1 MDSKCSVCFL
11 WKVML
16 LLIVVT
22 SRLWEVSF
30 HDHLKVLWS
39 SSFFVISTT
48 LHRSFHLYDNEIQCR
63 FVLLLTKNDICKL
76 LSIINTVNFYRT
88 QTENR
93 KYALAL
99 AFSMYEINRNPD
111 LLPNMSLIFKFSA
124 ENCVWENKLMSLM
137 HSSLQN
143 YDILP
148 NYLCEEYTEC
158 VMALTSLNWATT
170 VTLYTILNNFMS
182 EQVNFYF
189 CVSVCFL
196 LGGGAGWEFTH
207 EIMYL

>member
-1 MDSKCSVCFL
+1 MFS
-11 WKVML
+11 
-16 LLIVVT
+16 IN
-22 SRLWEVSF
+22 EV
-30 HDHLKVLWS
+30 
-39 SSFFVISTT
+39 
-48 LHRSFHLYDNEIQCR
+48 
-63 FVLLLTKNDICKL
+63 
-76 LSIINTVNFYRT
+76 
-88 QTENR
+88 
-93 KYALAL
+93 
-99 AFSMYEINRNPD
+99 NRNSD

-143 YDILP
+143 YNILP

-182 EQVNFYF
+182 EQVNFYV

-196 LGGGAGWEFTH
+196 LGGGAG
-207 EIMYL
+207 

>member
-1 MDSKCSVCFL
+1 MDSKGSVCFL

-22 SRLWEVSF
+22 SHLWEVNF
-30 HDHLKVLWS
+30 HKHLKVLWS
-39 SSFFVISTT
+39 STFFVISTT

-99 AFSMYEINRNPD
+99 AFSIYEINRNPD
-111 LLPNMSLIFKFSA
+111 LLPNMSLIFTLS
-124 ENCVWENKLMSLM
+124 EYNCYWESELMSLI
-137 HSSLQN
+137 HLSL
-143 YDILP
+143 
-148 NYLCEEYTEC
+148 
-158 VMALTSLNWATT
+158 
-170 VTLYTILNNFMS
+170 
-182 EQVNFYF
+182 
-189 CVSVCFL
+189 
-196 LGGGAGWEFTH
+196 
-207 EIMYL
+207 